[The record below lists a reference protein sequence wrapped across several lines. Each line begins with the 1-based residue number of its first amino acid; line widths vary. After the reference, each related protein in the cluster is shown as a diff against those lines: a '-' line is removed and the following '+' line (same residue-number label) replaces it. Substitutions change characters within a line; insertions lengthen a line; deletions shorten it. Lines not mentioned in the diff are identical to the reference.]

1 MREVKPWTRLPS
13 QVRGGQGGRIREEG
27 RMAPVIIFGGSVFCK
42 RAQNKHEVTEVL
54 EVQVR
59 VQT

>member
-1 MREVKPWTRLPS
+1 
-13 QVRGGQGGRIREEG
+13 
-27 RMAPVIIFGGSVFCK
+27 MAPVIIFGGSVFCK